1 MELES
6 PLSLT
11 EALYSMVVDMDDVD
25 STNIIY
31 KVRRAQAVVLDYAG
45 GDVEALHTLRHPDE
59 VDNIIIMITR
69 NGTVDIYA

>member
-11 EALYSMVVDMDDVD
+11 EAIYAIAVDQDDVD
-25 STNIIY
+25 TTNIID

-45 GDVEALHTLRHPDE
+45 GDAEALHTLRSPDE
-59 VDNIIIMITR
+59 VDNILIMITR
-69 NGTVDIYA
+69 NGTVDIFA